1 MVPIFLIGFI
11 IVGLVSS
18 IRSLLTTNQTRNQ
31 FVSIENVI
39 LLCLI
44 YVTVLIGFGLI
55 YTILDI
61 HSSGI
66 LVESGIAITGS
77 FREKLEASMYFS
89 AITLLSVGYGD
100 ITPIGV
106 GRWIAVIEALLGYIM
121 PMAFVV
127 RTVINIEKG

>member
-61 HSSGI
+61 HSSGV

-100 ITPIGV
+100 LTPIGV
-106 GRWIAVIEALLGYIM
+106 GRWIAVVEGLLGYIM

>member
-77 FREKLEASMYFS
+77 FRKKLEASMYFS